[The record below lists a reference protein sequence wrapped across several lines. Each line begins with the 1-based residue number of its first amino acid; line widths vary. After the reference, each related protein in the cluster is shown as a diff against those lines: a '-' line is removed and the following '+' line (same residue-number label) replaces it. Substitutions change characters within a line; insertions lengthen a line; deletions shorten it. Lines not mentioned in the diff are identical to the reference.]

1 MLPLQR
7 RATVRVFG
15 LLLLVGCGGEEPASS
30 PTTVTGSSQL
40 AGSRTE
46 ATAPAHPREP
56 RPTDWFEDIT
66 ARSGI
71 KSVYRSGREAG
82 LFTILETV
90 GGGVAMLDFDRD
102 DEIDL
107 FFPGGGEFQQTPPEV
122 RGLPGQLFR
131 NASGMQFVEVS
142 GLSRINETPADY
154 SHGATVVDFNLDGWP
169 DLFVTC
175 FGNCRLLRNDG
186 CGGFDDVTESS
197 GLSISGWSTAA
208 AWGDADHDGCPDV
221 FVTGYL
227 TWSLAD
233 NPICFAPDA
242 KTRDVCPPQRFT
254 PAQDRVFRNSGDGR
268 FDEQTQTAG
277 LRADGKGLGVVA
289 ADVNEDGWLDFYVA
303 NDVVANHLYLGAAEF
318 QWREVGLTSGAAVNE
333 FGAAEGSMG
342 VDFCDFDGDG
352 HGDLWVTNFELEDNS
367 LYRGS
372 GQGLF
377 THSTM
382 RVGLGGSSRRNVG
395 FGTGWAD
402 FNGDGW
408 TEPFVVNG
416 HVLAHSPTS
425 AYRQPAVLYRSQE
438 GKRFIDVTSEA
449 GPWFD
454 ALHAARGAAIGDLD
468 HDGAIDLVVVEQDE
482 PATVLRNR
490 QSPTHWIGVQLIGVD
505 CDRDAIGA
513 RLSMTFAGR
522 TLVRWITSGA
532 GYLSQFDSRCLFPI
546 DGDHP
551 VDLTIDWP
559 GGASERFTR
568 LAPRTTQKLIQG
580 HGTQIKTR

>member
-1 MLPLQR
+1 MFHCQR
-7 RATVRVFG
+7 RVWVGVVG
-15 LLLLVGCGGEEPASS
+15 LLLLVGCGENQAPSS
-30 PTTVTGSSQL
+30 GTGQPPLNRVGDPPESSV
-40 AGSRTE
+40 AAR
-46 ATAPAHPREP
+46 PREA
-56 RPTDWFEDIT
+56 RPTDWFEDVT
-66 ARSGI
+66 ARSGV
-71 KSVYRSGREAG
+71 KSVYHSGRAAE

-90 GGGVAMLDFDRD
+90 GGGVAMLDFDGD
-102 DEIDL
+102 HEVDL
-107 FFPGGGEFQQTPPEV
+107 FFPGGGEFRGSPPQV
-122 RGLPGQLFR
+122 RGLPGTMYR
-131 NASGMQFVEVS
+131 NAGAMQFEDVS
-142 GLSRINETPADY
+142 GLSRINETPSDY

-175 FGNCRLLRNDG
+175 FGESRLLRNDG

-197 GLSISGWSTAA
+197 GLKISGWSTAA
-208 AWGDADHDGCPDV
+208 AWGDADHDGCPEV

-227 TWSLAD
+227 TWSLAE
-233 NPICFAPDA
+233 NKQCFAPDA
-242 KTRDVCPPQRFT
+242 KTRDVCPPQQFG
-254 PAQDRVFRNSGDGR
+254 PAPSRVFRNCGDGR

-277 LRADGKGLGVVA
+277 LRADGNGLGVVA

-303 NDVVANHLYLGAAEF
+303 NDVVANHLYLGAPEF
-318 QWREVGLTSGAAVNE
+318 RWREVGLISGAALNE

-372 GQGLF
+372 GQGQF
-377 THSTM
+377 THSTL

-402 FNGDGW
+402 FDGDGW

-416 HVLAHSPTS
+416 HVLYHSPHS
-425 AYRQPAVLYRSQE
+425 PYRQPAVLYRSQA
-438 GKRFIDVTSEA
+438 GRRFIDVTTEA
-449 GPWFD
+449 GPWF
-454 ALHAARGAAIGDLD
+454 AKRHSARGAALGDLD
-468 HDGAIDLVVVEQDE
+468 HDGAIDLVVVSQDE

-490 QSPTHWIGVQLIGVD
+490 KALANWIGVQLVGVD
-505 CDRDAIGA
+505 CDRDASGA
-513 RLSMTFAGR
+513 RLSMTFGDR

-532 GYLSQFDSRCLFPI
+532 GYLSQFDPRCVFPI

-551 VDLTIDWP
+551 VDLIVDWP
-559 GGASERFTR
+559 GGQRERFVG
-568 LAPRTTQKLIQG
+568 LAPRTTQKLVQG